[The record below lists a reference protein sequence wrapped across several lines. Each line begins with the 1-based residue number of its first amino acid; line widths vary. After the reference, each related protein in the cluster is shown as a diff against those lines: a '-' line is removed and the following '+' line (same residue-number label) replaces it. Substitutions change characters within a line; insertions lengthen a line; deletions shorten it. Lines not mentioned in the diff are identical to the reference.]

1 DADIGAGHVVNTVPP
16 RWFEAARLPLYHEVE
31 TRTGPDALFGLVR
44 KASYEYLREL
54 WPGEA
59 VEVRTAVRHIGTT
72 SVLFYQEAWQRGQL
86 AVTAETLLV
95 MISRTERRKQAFSP
109 ASRAFLAPLLESPCA
124 RGGGRRMTASPG
136 SAAESKT
143 AAGTANTFPWAS
155 ML

>member
-1 DADIGAGHVVNTVPP
+1 VPTQLFMPADADIGAGHVVNTVPP

-31 TRTGPDALFGLVR
+31 SRTGPDALFGLVR

-95 MISRTERRKQAFSP
+95 MISRTQRRKEAFSP
-109 ASRAFLAPLLESPCA
+109 ESRAFLATLMENP
-124 RGGGRRMTASPG
+124 
-136 SAAESKT
+136 
-143 AAGTANTFPWAS
+143 
-155 ML
+155 